1 MTGGWSDSS
10 GKGSW
15 RGEKKQQENRRQATA
30 QESYLLVDGYNII
43 FSWEDLHELSEHSM
57 DAARNKLME
66 TLSNYQGY
74 TSQRVILVFDAYKV
88 EGFPGEVTKWH
99 NIDVVF
105 TKEAE
110 TADQYIEKTAHA
122 IGRKYKVTVA
132 TSDGLE
138 QVIIR
143 SQGCLLMSARE
154 LRQEIERIKVEIRR
168 EHLEKNQERGNYLL
182 NYLPEEE
189 AERMEAIRQGLISAD
204 EADADKK
211 RR

>member
-1 MTGGWSDSS
+1 M
-10 GKGSW
+10 
-15 RGEKKQQENRRQATA
+15 
-30 QESYLLVDGYNII
+30 
-43 FSWEDLHELSEHSM
+43 
-57 DAARNKLME
+57 
-66 TLSNYQGY
+66 
-74 TSQRVILVFDAYKV
+74 ILVFDAYKV

-110 TADQYIEKTAHA
+110 TADQYIEKTVHA

-204 EADADKK
+204 EADADK
-211 RR
+211 RRR